1 MKQQLG
7 VLAAALSSALGGM
20 AAAATRFA
28 ISTTDPITLAAL
40 RFGLG
45 FAFLLPLSL
54 LLRSKWPRGR
64 DWIGVGLLG
73 LLFFAVFFVIYNAAL
88 SYTTAGRGSLALST
102 LPLMTM
108 AAAAALGVEGMST
121 RKTVGVLIAMGG
133 VAMALA
139 AGLSN
144 APDGA
149 WRGDLMMAGGTSCMA
164 LYNVWS
170 RPFIARS
177 SPLTFL
183 TGGMGVGAIC
193 LALVAGWQ
201 GGLASAGGLGR
212 AEWLAVL
219 YLGLGGAAANF
230 FLWVWALERTTPTR
244 VASTITV
251 SPVTAAIVAAG
262 LLGEPVGLNLVLG
275 VAAVCAGIW
284 IASAEGRIRDG

>member
-1 MKQQLG
+1 
-7 VLAAALSSALGGM
+7 
-20 AAAATRFA
+20 
-28 ISTTDPITLAAL
+28 
-40 RFGLG
+40 
-45 FAFLLPLSL
+45 
-54 LLRSKWPRGR
+54 
-64 DWIGVGLLG
+64 
-73 LLFFAVFFVIYNAAL
+73 
-88 SYTTAGRGSLALST
+88 
-102 LPLMTM
+102 MTM
-108 AAAAALGVEGMST
+108 AAAAALGVEGMSA

-139 AGLSN
+139 AGLSS

-170 RPFIARS
+170 RPFIVRS
-177 SPLTFL
+177 SPLAFL

-230 FLWVWALERTTPTR
+230 FLWVWALERATPTR

-284 IASAEGRIRDG
+284 IASADRNIRDG